1 MTDGTDTGTEDGDAP
16 DSATPD
22 SAAGDDAARREGVRD
37 RYGSIAESAETESG
51 DSGSSCCG
59 GTSDC
64 CNGADAD
71 EMLADEIEARG
82 YDPAD
87 VDRVDTEVGSL
98 GCGNPTAIADL
109 DPGETVLDLGS
120 GGGFD
125 CFLAADEVG
134 PEGSVIGVDMTPEML
149 ERARSAAER
158 NDASNVE
165 FRLGEMEHLPVADGT
180 VDVVISNCA
189 INLSTDK
196 RGVFRE
202 VDRVLKP
209 GGRLAVS
216 DVVET
221 GPVPDDVDL
230 DPDAFAGCI
239 AGAVPVNALR
249 RMLADAGF
257 DDVQVTIEEG
267 SEAFI
272 GDWAEAYDPSEFL
285 ASARL
290 KARKPDSEG

>member
-1 MTDGTDTGTEDGDAP
+1 MTDRPDDGGPPVDDAR
-16 DSATPD
+16 DEVD
-22 SAAGDDAARREGVRD
+22 GAARREGVRD

-51 DSGSSCCG
+51 DSDSSCCG
-59 GTSDC
+59 GSTDC
-64 CNGADAD
+64 CSGADAD
-71 EMLADEIEARG
+71 EMLAEEIEARG

-109 DPGETVLDLGS
+109 DPSEVVLDLGS

-125 CFLAADEVG
+125 CFLAADAVG
-134 PEGSVIGVDMTPEML
+134 PDGRVIGVDMTPEML
-149 ERARSAAER
+149 EKARDAAER
-158 NDASNVE
+158 NDVSNVE
-165 FRLGEMEHLPVADGT
+165 FRLGEMEHVPVADGA

-216 DVVET
+216 DVVKT
-221 GPVPDDVDL
+221 GPMPDDVEL
-230 DPDAFAGCI
+230 EPDAFSGCI

-249 RMLADAGF
+249 RMLEVAGF
-257 DDVQVTIEEG
+257 EDVQVTIEEG
-267 SEAFI
+267 SESFI
-272 GDWAEAYDPSEFL
+272 SDWAEEYDPSQFL
-285 ASARL
+285 ASARIE
-290 KARKPDSEG
+290 ARKPTLE

>member
-1 MTDGTDTGTEDGDAP
+1 MTDDTSDAP
-16 DSATPD
+16 DSA
-22 SAAGDDAARREGVRD
+22 ARRDGVRD
-37 RYGSIAESAETESG
+37 RYGSIAESAGSEADGT
-51 DSGSSCCG
+51 SSCCG
-59 GTSDC
+59 GTTDC
-64 CNGADAD
+64 CGGADPD

-98 GCGNPTAIADL
+98 GCGNPTAIANL

-125 CFLAADEVG
+125 CFLAADAVG
-134 PEGSVIGVDMTPEML
+134 PDGSVVGVDMTPEML
-149 ERARSAAER
+149 EKARTAAGR
-158 NDASNVE
+158 NDAPNVE
-165 FRLGEMEHLPVADGT
+165 FRLGEMEHLPVADAS

-196 RGVFRE
+196 RQVFRE
-202 VDRVLKP
+202 VDRVLKS

-216 DVVET
+216 DVVKT
-221 GPVPDDVDL
+221 GRVPDDVDL

-249 RMLADAGF
+249 RMLEDAGF
-257 DDVQVTIEEG
+257 EDVQVTVEAG

-272 GDWAEAYDPSEFL
+272 SDWAEAYDPSEFL
-285 ASARL
+285 ASARIE
-290 KARKPDSEG
+290 ARKPE

>member
-1 MTDGTDTGTEDGDAP
+1 MTDGTGDAP
-16 DSATPD
+16 DA
-22 SAAGDDAARREGVRD
+22 AARRDGVRD
-37 RYGSIAESAETESG
+37 RYGSIADAADSQAEES
-51 DSGSSCCG
+51 SSCCG
-59 GTSDC
+59 GTTDC
-64 CNGADAD
+64 CGGADPD

-98 GCGNPTAIADL
+98 GCGNPTAIANL

-125 CFLAADEVG
+125 CFLAADAVG
-134 PEGSVIGVDMTPEML
+134 AEGSVVGVDMTPEML
-149 ERARSAAER
+149 EKARDAAER
-158 NDASNVE
+158 NAASNVE
-165 FRLGEMEHLPVADGT
+165 FRLGEMEHLPVADEAI
-180 VDVVISNCA
+180 DVVISNCA

-196 RGVFRE
+196 RQVFRE

-216 DVVET
+216 DVVKT
-221 GPVPDDVDL
+221 GPVPDDVEL

-249 RMLADAGF
+249 RILEDAGF
-257 DDVQVTIEEG
+257 EDVQVIVEAG
-267 SEAFI
+267 SEEFI
-272 GDWAEAYDPSEFL
+272 SDWAEDYDPSEFL
-285 ASARL
+285 ASARIE
-290 KARKPDSEG
+290 ARKPV

>member
-1 MTDGTDTGTEDGDAP
+1 
-16 DSATPD
+16 
-22 SAAGDDAARREGVRD
+22 
-37 RYGSIAESAETESG
+37 
-51 DSGSSCCG
+51 
-59 GTSDC
+59 
-64 CNGADAD
+64 
-71 EMLADEIEARG
+71 MLADEIEARG
-82 YDPAD
+82 YDPEA

-125 CFLAADEVG
+125 CFLAADAVG
-134 PEGSVIGVDMTPEML
+134 PGGSVVGVDMTPEML
-149 ERARSAAER
+149 ETARDAAER

-165 FRLGEMEHLPVADGT
+165 FRLGEMEHLPVADET

-196 RGVFRE
+196 RQVFRE

-216 DVVET
+216 DVVKT

-249 RMLADAGF
+249 RMLEDAGF
-257 DDVQVTIEEG
+257 EDVNVAIEAG
-267 SEAFI
+267 SESFI
-272 GDWAEAYDPSEFL
+272 SDWAEDYDPSEFL
-285 ASARL
+285 ASARIE
-290 KARKPDSEG
+290 ARKPE